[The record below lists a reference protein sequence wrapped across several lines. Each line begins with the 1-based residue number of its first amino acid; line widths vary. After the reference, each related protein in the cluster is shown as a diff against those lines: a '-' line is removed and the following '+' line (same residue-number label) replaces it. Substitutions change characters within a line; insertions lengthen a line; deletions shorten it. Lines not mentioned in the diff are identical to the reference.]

1 MAQVT
6 VYTTTTCK
14 YCKPVK
20 EYLAAHKVA
29 FEEVL
34 LDEVPDRVPELV
46 EISGQRGVPV
56 TKIVQDDG
64 TAVGILGWDEE
75 KLAAALGL
83 GPAATQM
90 PTT

>member
-20 EYLAAHKVA
+20 EYLAAHNVA

-34 LDEVPDRVPELV
+34 LDEKPDRVPELV

-56 TKIVQDDG
+56 TKIVKDDG

-75 KLAAALGL
+75 QLATHLGL
-83 GPAATQM
+83 SPATASA
-90 PTT
+90 